1 MKRALFSKGGYQ
13 QKLPTTAF
21 FITTTYDFSMAIAD
35 EVVAELETLV
45 RVYKDGSVERCQAPI
60 VPPPLQDPETR
71 VSSKDITISA
81 NPRLPSPP
89 EYTSPTY
96 PILPAKSSPSSSTS
110 MSRLVHHAKV
120 VAVSIEYRL
129 APEHPLPI
137 AFEDCW
143 ARLQWVAAHSGPNV
157 ISEEPWLSCA
167 DFERLYLG
175 GDNAGAS
182 LAHYV
187 VMSAGKESLPNN
199 VKISRA
205 FYTHPKLEG
214 ISAVGVAISVPV
226 LNGLSIHASSSPETE
241 SHVELLVS
249 ASRQSGG
256 SLIEYRLAPEH
267 PFPIAFEDC
276 WAGLQWVAAHSGPN
290 GINEE
295 PWLSYAD
302 FERLY
307 IGGDSAGASLAH
319 YVVMRAGKESLPNN
333 VKISRAFY
341 THPYFWGSE
350 AVGSEPT
357 ENRAKL
363 LPYKV
368 WIYLYPTVPGGID
381 SPMTNPVAPGAPSLA
396 GLGCSKLLVSVSEKD
411 ILWSRGISF
420 YNAVKESGWKGEA
433 ELIEVEGEGH
443 AFHIVNYESESAKKF
458 IVRLASFL
466 K

>member
-1 MKRALFSKGGYQ
+1 
-13 QKLPTTAF
+13 
-21 FITTTYDFSMAIAD
+21 MAIANGL
-35 EVVAELETLV
+35 VTELETLI

-60 VPPPLQDPETR
+60 VPPSLQDPETG

-81 NPRLPSPP
+81 NPPISARIYLPNLSDPSPQK
-89 EYTSPTY
+89 
-96 PILPAKSSPSSSTS
+96 LPVLVYFHGGGFCIESAFNLTETTFTN
-110 MSRLVHHAKV
+110 RLVRHAKV

-143 ARLQWVAAHSGPNV
+143 A
-157 ISEEPWLSCA
+157 
-167 DFERLYLG
+167 
-175 GDNAGAS
+175 
-182 LAHYV
+182 
-187 VMSAGKESLPNN
+187 
-199 VKISRA
+199 
-205 FYTHPKLEG
+205 
-214 ISAVGVAISVPV
+214 
-226 LNGLSIHASSSPETE
+226 
-241 SHVELLVS
+241 
-249 ASRQSGG
+249 
-256 SLIEYRLAPEH
+256 
-267 PFPIAFEDC
+267 
-276 WAGLQWVAAHSGPN
+276 GLQWAVAHAGPN
-290 GINEE
+290 GTNEE
-295 PWLSYAD
+295 PWLSYTD

-319 YVVMRAGKESLPNN
+319 YVLMRAGKESLPTN

-341 THPYFWGSE
+341 THPSAGW
-350 AVGSEPT
+350 V
-357 ENRAKL
+357 
-363 LPYKV
+363 
-368 WIYLYPTVPGGID
+368 D
-381 SPMTNPVAPGAPSLA
+381 SPMINPMAPGAPSLP

>member
-1 MKRALFSKGGYQ
+1 
-13 QKLPTTAF
+13 
-21 FITTTYDFSMAIAD
+21 MAIAN
-35 EVVAELETLV
+35 EVVTELETLI
-45 RVYKDGSVERCQAPI
+45 RVYRDGSVERSQAPI
-60 VPPPLQDPETR
+60 VPPSLQDPETG

-81 NPRLPSPP
+81 NPPISARIYLPNLSDPSPQK
-89 EYTSPTY
+89 
-96 PILPAKSSPSSSTS
+96 LPVLVYFHGGGFCVESAFNLTETTFTN
-110 MSRLVHHAKV
+110 RLVHRAKV

-143 ARLQWVAAHSGPNV
+143 A
-157 ISEEPWLSCA
+157 
-167 DFERLYLG
+167 
-175 GDNAGAS
+175 
-182 LAHYV
+182 
-187 VMSAGKESLPNN
+187 
-199 VKISRA
+199 
-205 FYTHPKLEG
+205 
-214 ISAVGVAISVPV
+214 
-226 LNGLSIHASSSPETE
+226 
-241 SHVELLVS
+241 
-249 ASRQSGG
+249 
-256 SLIEYRLAPEH
+256 
-267 PFPIAFEDC
+267 
-276 WAGLQWVAAHSGPN
+276 GLQWVAAHAGPN

-302 FERLY
+302 FERLC

-319 YVVMRAGKESLPNN
+319 YVVMRAGKECLPNN

-357 ENRAKL
+357 ENREKL

-368 WIYLYPTVPGGID
+368 WIYLYSTVPGGVD
-381 SPMTNPVAPGAPSLA
+381 CPMINPVAPGAPSLA
-396 GLGCSKLLVSVSEKD
+396 VLGCSKLLVSVSEKD
-411 ILWSRGISF
+411 LLWSRGISF